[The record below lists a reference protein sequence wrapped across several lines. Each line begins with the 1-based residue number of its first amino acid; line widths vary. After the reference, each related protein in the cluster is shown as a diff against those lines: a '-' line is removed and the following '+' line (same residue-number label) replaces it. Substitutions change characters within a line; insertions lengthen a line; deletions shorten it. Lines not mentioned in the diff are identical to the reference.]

1 MKIIKIIKDKKGA
14 ALFTALI
21 IIAVAA
27 TLSTA
32 LFAYS
37 SNSILSASAKE
48 DSKQIEFLARSG
60 IESAIKVWDTI
71 TDKKE
76 FKSYP
81 VFLKSDGTYRGS
93 SSNATTLQDDEIG
106 YYTVEIDP
114 SPIIPAG
121 APSDLILF
129 TSTAHMNGQ
138 TLTKKAYLTE
148 TMSGFVDA
156 SNWYTDEGKLI
167 PGKLHENDISYSIA
181 SVSGLLKKNDETLLW
196 GSCNDT
202 GEIPC
207 TLDHILYF
215 KTPSSKAL
223 NIDSDQKCMFIGK
236 TIFFNMGINFTI
248 SNSKEVGFVVFSA
261 AEIIVTGDINL
272 IVNETG
278 NGCINTVILKTH
290 PEIQKYLD
298 SVITSSGIKK
308 MGKIY
313 FIGDV
318 YVSQYFHGTE
328 QSRIKVI
335 SSGDAYY
342 FDGITEDGFDFTKFA
357 ADLYLN
363 NGSGN
368 SGSRAIKAIYNE
380 GLGDTYGSSPDDYLY
395 YISSEVNSTPPVINT
410 TRLIIWQN

>member
-1 MKIIKIIKDKKGA
+1 MINVKVIKDKRGA

-21 IIAVAA
+21 LIAVVA
-27 TLSTA
+27 TLAAA

-60 IESAIKVWDTI
+60 IESAIKAWDSI

-81 VFLKSDGTYRGS
+81 VYLKSDGTYRGS
-93 SSNATTLQDDEIG
+93 ATNTIEFQTDEIG
-106 YYTVEIDP
+106 YYIVEIDP
-114 SPIIPAG
+114 TPVIPAG

-129 TSTAHMNGQ
+129 QSTAYMNGQ
-138 TLTKKAYLTE
+138 TLKKSAYLTE
-148 TMSGFVDA
+148 TMSGVVDA
-156 SNWYTDEGKLI
+156 SKWYTEEGKLI
-167 PGKLHENDISYSIA
+167 PGKLHENDITYSLA
-181 SVSGLLKKNDETLLW
+181 NVSGLLKKTSEPLLW
-196 GSCNDT
+196 GSCNDN
-202 GEIPC
+202 GENPC
-207 TLDHILYF
+207 TLDHTLFF

-223 NIDSDQKCMFIGK
+223 NINSAQKCMFIGK

-248 SNSKEVGFVVFSA
+248 SNSKDVGVVVFSA

-278 NGCINTVILKTH
+278 NGCINTVIFRTH

-298 SVITSSGIKK
+298 SVITDSGIKK

-313 FIGDV
+313 FIGNV

-342 FDGITEDGFDFTKFA
+342 FDGNDEYGFDFTKFA
-357 ADLYLN
+357 ADLYLD

-380 GLGDTYGSSPDDYLY
+380 GLGDTYGSNPDDYLHL
-395 YISSEVNSTPPVINT
+395 IDSEDDATPPVINT

>member
-1 MKIIKIIKDKKGA
+1 MKFMINIKDKKGA

-21 IIAVAA
+21 IISVVA
-27 TLSTA
+27 TLATA

-37 SNSILSASAKE
+37 SDSFISVSKKE
-48 DSKQIEFLARSG
+48 DAKQIEFLARSG

-71 TDKKE
+71 SNDNELT
-76 FKSYP
+76 SYP
-81 VFLKSDGTYRGS
+81 VYLNSDGTYRGS
-93 SSNATTLQDDEIG
+93 DTTAVDLRADEIG
-106 YYTVEIDP
+106 YYIITINP
-114 SPIIPAG
+114 SPVIPDG

-138 TLTKKAYLTE
+138 TLTKSAYLTE
-148 TMSGFVDA
+148 TMSGVVDA
-156 SNWYTDEGKLI
+156 SEWYTDEGKLI

-181 SVSGLLKKNDETLLW
+181 SVSGLLKKTNEPLLW
-196 GSCNDT
+196 GSCKDN

-207 TLDHILYF
+207 TLDHIIFF
-215 KTPSSKAL
+215 KTPSSNAL
-223 NIDSDQKCMFIGK
+223 NIESNQKCLFIGK

-248 SNSKEVGFVVFSA
+248 SNSKDVGIVVFSA

-290 PEIQKYLD
+290 PAIQKYLD
-298 SVITSSGIKK
+298 SVITDSGIKK

-313 FIGDV
+313 FIGNV

-342 FDGITEDGFDFTKFA
+342 FDGITENGFDFTKFA
-357 ADLYLN
+357 ADLYLD

-380 GLGDTYGSSPDDYLY
+380 GLGDTYGSNPDDYLY
-395 YISSEVNSTPPVINT
+395 YIDNETNSTPPVINT

>member
-1 MKIIKIIKDKKGA
+1 MKFIKIIKEKKGA

-21 IIAVAA
+21 IIAVVA
-27 TLSTA
+27 TLATA

-37 SNSILSASAKE
+37 SNSILSVSKKE
-48 DSKQIEFLARSG
+48 DEKQIEFLARSG
-60 IESAIKVWDTI
+60 IESAIKVYDTVSNKNEI
-71 TDKKE
+71 T
-76 FKSYP
+76 SYP
-81 VFLKSDGTYRGS
+81 VYLKSDGTYRGS
-93 SSNATTLQDDEIG
+93 DTNTITLQAGEIG
-106 YYTVEIDP
+106 YYTVTINP
-114 SPIIPAG
+114 SPVIPAG

-148 TMSGFVDA
+148 TMSGVIDA
-156 SNWYTDEGKLI
+156 SQWYTDGGVLI

-181 SVSGLLKKNDETLLW
+181 SVSGLLKKTDEMLLW
-196 GSCNDT
+196 GSCNDN

-207 TLDHILYF
+207 TLDHILFF
-215 KTPSSKAL
+215 KTPSGNAL
-223 NIDSDQKCMFIGK
+223 NISANQKILFIGK

-248 SNSKEVGFVVFSA
+248 SNSQDVGIVVFSA

-272 IVNETG
+272 IINETG
-278 NGCINTVILKTH
+278 NGCVNTVILKTH
-290 PEIQKYLD
+290 TQIQKYLD
-298 SVITSSGIKK
+298 SVITGSGIKK

-313 FIGDV
+313 FIGNV

-342 FDGITEDGFDFTKFA
+342 FDGITDNGFDFTKFA
-357 ADLYLN
+357 ADLYLD

-368 SGSRAIKAIYNE
+368 SGSRGIKAIYNE
-380 GLGDTYGSSPDDYLY
+380 GLGETYGSNPSDYLY
-395 YISSEVNSTPPVINT
+395 HIDSAVNSTPPAINT